1 MQLDAEEAWR
11 RLASAAVGHLATA
24 DRAAVPHVVAAV
36 FALDG
41 DQLYTAVDAKPKR
54 SANLRRIRNLRENP
68 TAAFLV
74 DVYDDDW
81 SRLWWVRADGSAR
94 IIEDPDGLRGPVD
107 LLAAKYPQ
115 YRASRPAGPVIAL
128 TITRVTGWNADG

>member
-1 MQLDAEEAWR
+1 MQLEVGEAWR
-11 RLASAAVGHLATA
+11 RLAGAVVGHLATA

-41 DQLYTAVDAKPKR
+41 DRLYTAVDAKPKR

-68 TAAFLV
+68 AAAFLV

-81 SRLWWVRADGSAR
+81 SRLWWVRADGTAR
-94 IIEDPDGLRGPVD
+94 IIEDPEGMRGPVD
-107 LLAAKYPQ
+107 LLAAKYPP
-115 YRASRPAGPVIAL
+115 YRASRPDGPVIAL
-128 TITRVTGWNADG
+128 TITRVTGWSGAG